1 MRKTIVSQGLAHQ
14 HPMDDSGQEHHPM
27 LLNDGREVPKFPL
40 DKTTYGY
47 DVYLQKLGHSS
58 NVSNGHGSGSLR
70 LNISKK
76 TKVVDAS
83 SPVII
88 IDSDDESEQFSSKI
102 TSPEAFKD
110 IQTTGPATQHTKWT
124 QPSVPASA
132 KKLRM
137 STKVVSDDPSITVNQ
152 QKKTKGEDVGDF
164 VADPILTPPVV
175 LDTGQMG
182 GLGIQM
188 RTGGIED
195 LNEILELMEEIGEME
210 PSHKERRK
218 NFEEGKVVDG
228 EKDALVELL
237 NNENLMTTGVTGV
250 LCSGM
255 KSSHYD
261 EYNEGHFSVKKQLGT
276 GSYGSVDLCIDNAT
290 NKEFVLKKVLKDFKV
305 GEVVV
310 LLYLEHENI
319 TTLYGYIKRDGVSEI
334 LMEYAG
340 TSLLNFVLKH
350 QTMEEMMIW
359 SVTTQILSALKYLDE
374 HQIKHLDLKPEN
386 VCITDDLKV
395 KITDFGSAKVGT
407 QEQDYQGWT
416 SEYMAPEMCRAFLQS
431 RYPNIFKNETEDFS
445 LTGKVDVFAFGLVL
459 QFMLEK
465 THTQMKFITKGASSY
480 NNVGGDVNQLRLS
493 IIIANAK
500 DPDTVLKYMLTE
512 LGSTAIKELLK
523 GLLQGVPK
531 NRLSAEQGLL
541 KIEAMKRKGMIP
553 CFPLSETRVEPST
566 KMTSFS
572 RRRSS
577 AVRQLSTMTSVC
589 SNTSQMEEPMSP
601 GPMKAPRKG
610 RKRMCPYDEPEAKPV
625 AVDNGLLGNVPDF
638 SILQA

>member
-1 MRKTIVSQGLAHQ
+1 MKKIVVSQGLAYQ
-14 HPMDDSGQEHHPM
+14 QPMDDSGQEHHPM
-27 LLNDGREVPKFPL
+27 LLNDGREVPKFPP
-40 DKTTYGY
+40 DKTTFGY
-47 DVYLQKLGHSS
+47 DVHYLQKLTHSFNTS
-58 NVSNGHGSGSLR
+58 NSHGSGSLR
-70 LNISKK
+70 VNISKK
-76 TKVVDAS
+76 TKVFDAS
-83 SPVII
+83 PSVII
-88 IDSDDESEQFSSKI
+88 IDSDDEGEKLSTSI
-102 TSPEAFKD
+102 TFPETFKD
-110 IQTTGPATQHTKWT
+110 IQTTVPATQHTKWT
-124 QPSVPASA
+124 QPSQPAPT

-137 STKVVSDDPSITVNQ
+137 SKKVVSEEEDQGFLIGQ
-152 QKKTKGEDVGDF
+152 QKKTKEEDVGAL
-164 VADPILTPPVV
+164 VVDPTIAV
-175 LDTGQMG
+175 DTGQIG

-195 LNEILELMEEIGEME
+195 LNEILELMEEIGEIE
-210 PSHKERRK
+210 PSQKERKK

-228 EKDALVELL
+228 ERDALVELL
-237 NNENLMTTGVTGV
+237 NNENRMTTGVTGV

-261 EYNEGHFSVKKQLGT
+261 EYNEGHYSILKQLGT
-276 GSYGSVDLCIDNAT
+276 GSYGTVDLCRDNAT
-290 NKEFVLKKVLKDFKV
+290 NKKFVLKKVQKDFKV

-319 TTLYGYIKRDGVSEI
+319 TSLYGYIKRGNVSEI
-334 LMEYAG
+334 LMEFAG
-340 TSLLNFVLKH
+340 TNLLNFVLKR
-350 QTMEEMMIW
+350 QTMEETMIW
-359 SVTTQILSALKYLDE
+359 SMTTQSLSALKYLDE

-386 VCITDDLKV
+386 ICVTDDLKI

-431 RYPNIFKNETEDFS
+431 RYPNVFKNETEDFS

-465 THTQMKFITKGASSY
+465 THTLVKFITNGAASY
-480 NNVGGDVNQLRLS
+480 TNMGNVDKLRLN
-493 IIIANAK
+493 IIIANAR
-500 DPDTVLKYMLTE
+500 DPDMVLKLLLTDK
-512 LGSTAIKELLK
+512 GSTAMKELLK

-541 KIEAMKRKGMIP
+541 KIEAMKRKNMIP
-553 CFPLSETRVEPST
+553 CTPLSEARVEAPT
-566 KMTSFS
+566 KMTSFC

-577 AVRQLSTMTSVC
+577 AMRQLSTMTSVC

-610 RKRMCPYDEPEAKPV
+610 RKRMCPYEPEEPKPM

>member
-1 MRKTIVSQGLAHQ
+1 MKKIGVSQGLAYQ
-14 HPMDDSGQEHHPM
+14 QPMDDSGQEHHPM
-27 LLNDGREVPKFPL
+27 LLNDGREVPKFPP
-40 DKTTYGY
+40 DKTTFGY
-47 DVYLQKLGHSS
+47 DVHYLQKLKHSFNTS
-58 NVSNGHGSGSLR
+58 NSHGSGSLR
-70 LNISKK
+70 VNISKK
-76 TKVVDAS
+76 TKVFDAS
-83 SPVII
+83 PSVII
-88 IDSDDESEQFSSKI
+88 IDSDDEGEKLSTKI
-102 TSPEAFKD
+102 TFPETFKD
-110 IQTTGPATQHTKWT
+110 IQTTQHTKWT
-124 QPSVPASA
+124 QPSQPAPT

-137 STKVVSDDPSITVNQ
+137 SKKVVSEEEDQGFLMGQ
-152 QKKTKGEDVGDF
+152 QKKTTEEEVGAL
-164 VADPILTPPVV
+164 VVDPTIAV
-175 LDTGQMG
+175 DTGQIG

-195 LNEILELMEEIGEME
+195 LNEILELMEEIGEIE
-210 PSHKERRK
+210 PSQKERKK

-237 NNENLMTTGVTGV
+237 NNENRMTTGVTGV

-261 EYNEGHFSVKKQLGT
+261 EYNEGHYSILKQLGT
-276 GSYGSVDLCIDNAT
+276 GSYGTVDLCRDNAT
-290 NKEFVLKKVLKDFKV
+290 NKKFVLKKVQKDFKV

-319 TTLYGYIKRDGVSEI
+319 TSLYGYIKRGNVSEI
-334 LMEYAG
+334 LMEFAG
-340 TSLLNFVLKH
+340 TNLLNFVLKR
-350 QTMEEMMIW
+350 QTMEETMIW
-359 SVTTQILSALKYLDE
+359 SMTTQSLSALKYLDE

-386 VCITDDLKV
+386 ICVTDDLKI

-431 RYPNIFKNETEDFS
+431 RYPNVFKNETEDFS

-465 THTQMKFITKGASSY
+465 THTLVKFITNGAASY
-480 NNVGGDVNQLRLS
+480 TNMGNVDKLRLN
-493 IIIANAK
+493 IIIANAR
-500 DPDTVLKYMLTE
+500 DPDMVLKLLLTDK
-512 LGSTAIKELLK
+512 GSTAMKELLK

-541 KIEAMKRKGMIP
+541 KIEAMKRKNMIP
-553 CFPLSETRVEPST
+553 CTPLSEARVEAPT
-566 KMTSFS
+566 KMTSFC

-577 AVRQLSTMTSVC
+577 AMRQLSTMTSVC

-610 RKRMCPYDEPEAKPV
+610 RKRMCPYEPEEPKPM